1 VVHLGVVL
9 VAIGV
14 ATSTV
19 GKLEREATL
28 RKGETLELGQYA
40 VRFTELSAAEKPT
53 HLLVQAAL
61 EVSAAGRPAGVIRP
75 GQRLYAGSNSPF
87 ASVAVR
93 YGFLRDFY
101 VILGAFDR
109 QGEWAQIKVQVH
121 PMVGWI
127 WLGGVVILLG
137 GALALWPAG
146 RRAPSTVPAGARAV
160 IAEGA
165 RPGPS
170 RD

>member
-1 VVHLGVVL
+1 MVHLGVVL
-9 VAIGV
+9 IAIGV

-28 RKGETLELGQYA
+28 NKGETLELGRYT
-40 VRFTELSAAEKPT
+40 VRFTGLSAADQPT

-61 EVSAAGRPAGVIRP
+61 ELTDNGRPAGTIHP
-75 GQRLYAGSNSPF
+75 GQRLYPGSTSPF

-93 YGFLRDFY
+93 YGLLRDFY

-109 QGEWAQIKVQVH
+109 QGTWVQIKAQVH
-121 PMVGWI
+121 PMVAWI
-127 WLGGVVILLG
+127 WLGGLVVLLG
-137 GALALWPAG
+137 GALALWPVA
-146 RRAPSTVPAGARAV
+146 RRAPAGVPAGARAA
-160 IAEGA
+160 IAGGA
-165 RPGPS
+165 DGRPA

>member
-19 GKLEREATL
+19 GKVEREATL
-28 RKGETLELGQYA
+28 RKGETLEVGRYA
-40 VRFTELSAAEKPT
+40 VRFTGLSAAERPT

-61 EVSAAGRPAGVIRP
+61 ELSEAGRPMGTIRP
-75 GQRLYAGSNSPF
+75 GQRLYQGSNSPF

-93 YGFLRDFY
+93 YGVFRDFY

-109 QGEWAQIKVQVH
+109 DGEWAQVKTQVH
-121 PMVGWI
+121 PMVAWI
-127 WLGGVVILLG
+127 WLGGIVVVLG
-137 GALALWPAG
+137 GALALWPVG
-146 RRAPSTVPAGARAV
+146 RRAGAAAPAAARTV
-160 IAEGA
+160 IAGGA
-165 RPGPS
+165 DADPT